1 MNLKKIII
9 YDYDNLFN
17 ILDEIKDYLHL
28 ELKKANKENLD
39 QTIKDFKSD
48 CLIISKEKVKSL
60 KNNIILDKI
69 PYKINKIVEVINLNF
84 LKKKF
89 ANQSEKKIGFYKID
103 LNSREISKD
112 SIKLNLTER
121 ETNLIMF
128 LSQSSSPVNI
138 NQLEREVWNYELKLE
153 THTVETH
160 IYRLRKKIKEKF
172 NDENL
177 FAKDLFTK
185 KYKQRVVKPKK
196 GKGSFKR
203 KKIKV

>member
-9 YDYDNLFN
+9 YDYDNLFE

-39 QTIKDFKSD
+39 QILKNFKSD
-48 CLIISKEKVKSL
+48 YLIISKKKNKNL

-69 PYKINKIVEVINLNF
+69 PSRINKIVEVINLNF
-84 LKKKF
+84 LKNKF
-89 ANQSEKKIGFYKID
+89 VFQSEKKIGLYKID

-112 SIKLNLTER
+112 RVKLNLTEM

-128 LSQSSSPVNI
+128 LSRSSSPVNI
-138 NQLEREVWNYELKLE
+138 DLLEKEVWNYELELE

-172 NDENL
+172 NDEN
-177 FAKDLFTK
+177 FII
-185 KYKQRVVKPKK
+185 
-196 GKGSFKR
+196 SFKNGY
-203 KKIKV
+203 KII

>member
-39 QTIKDFKSD
+39 QTIKDSKSD

-89 ANQSEKKIGFYKID
+89 VNQSEKKIGFYKID

-128 LSQSSSPVNI
+128 LNQSSSPVNI
-138 NQLEREVWNYELKLE
+138 DQLEKEVWNYDLKLE

-172 NDENL
+172 NDEN
-177 FAKDLFTK
+177 FII
-185 KYKQRVVKPKK
+185 
-196 GKGSFKR
+196 SFKNGY
-203 KKIKV
+203 KIN

>member
-9 YDYDNLFN
+9 YDYDNLFD

-39 QTIKDFKSD
+39 QITKNFKSD
-48 CLIISKEKVKSL
+48 YLIISKK
-60 KNNIILDKI
+60 KNKNFKNSVIIDEI
-69 PYKINKIVEVINLNF
+69 PIKINKLVEIINLNF
-84 LKKKF
+84 LKNKF
-89 ANQSEKKIGFYKID
+89 VNQSEKKIGLYKID

-112 SIKLNLTER
+112 KIILNLTER

-128 LSQSSSPVNI
+128 LSQSSSPVNV
-138 NQLEREVWNYELKLE
+138 NQLEKEVWNYELELE

-172 NDENL
+172 NDENFIVSL
-177 FAKDLFTK
+177 
-185 KYKQRVVKPKK
+185 KK
-196 GKGSFKR
+196 GY
-203 KKIKV
+203 KIN